1 MKAVFKLS
9 NVLFVIFFALLLYL
23 LLALNGSQQPLSAE
37 EVDAYLGKIEQQSQV
52 PGGRH
57 DLAALRNFLEND
69 DGLPFYTV
77 NLYKF
82 YKQAQYLDGRDSPG
96 TGRQAYDRFS
106 AVMVKLLA
114 KQFSQPIFGSDW
126 MADNSNDWHRLVI
139 VHYRSRRDIA
149 EIFASD
155 AFADA
160 SADKWASIEKNERL
174 LVQGLHIPAVKFIPM
189 ALLMLLIV
197 AFICLKLRRRE
208 NRFGY

>member
-1 MKAVFKLS
+1 MFKLS
-9 NVLFVIFFALLLYL
+9 NLLFVSCFTFLLVLLLL
-23 LLALNGSQQPLSAE
+23 FRGSQQPLSAA
-37 EVDAYLGKIEQQSQV
+37 EVEAYLGKIEQQSQV

-57 DLAALRNFLEND
+57 DLKALRHFLEND

-82 YKQAQYLDGRDSPG
+82 NEQAQYLDGRENPG

-114 KQFSQPIFGSDW
+114 QQFSQPIFGSDW
-126 MADNSNDWHRLVI
+126 MADNGNDWHRLVI
-139 VHYRSRRDIA
+139 VGYRSRRDIA

-160 SADKWASIEKNERL
+160 ASHKWASIEKNERL
-174 LVQGLHIPAVKFIPM
+174 LVQGLHIPALKFIP
-189 ALLMLLIV
+189 ATLLLLLTF
-197 AFICLKLRRRE
+197 AFICLKLRAAKKPGAS
-208 NRFGY
+208 F

>member
-1 MKAVFKLS
+1 MFKLS
-9 NVLFVIFFALLLYL
+9 NLLFVVCFTLLLVL
-23 LLALNGSQQPLSAE
+23 VLAFSGSQQPLSEAE
-37 EVDAYLGKIEQQSQV
+37 VEAYLGKIEQQSQV

-57 DLAALRNFLEND
+57 DLKALRHFLEND

-82 YKQAQYLDGRDSPG
+82 NEQAQYLDGRENQG

-114 KQFSQPIFGSDW
+114 QQFSQPVFGSDW

-149 EIFASD
+149 EIFISD

-160 SADKWASIEKNERL
+160 ASHKWASIEKNERL
-174 LVQGLHIPAVKFIPM
+174 LVQGLHLPALKWGAM
-189 ALLMLLIV
+189 TLLVLLTM
-197 AFICLKLRRRE
+197 AFICLKRRAA
-208 NRFGY
+208 NKPGKLL

>member
-9 NVLFVIFFALLLYL
+9 NLLFGIFFALLLCFV
-23 LLALNGSQQPLSAE
+23 LALSGSQQPLSGAE
-37 EVDAYLGKIEQQSQV
+37 VETYLSKIQQQSQV

-57 DLAALRNFLEND
+57 DLSALRHFLESD

-82 YKQAQYLDGRDSPG
+82 NEQAQYLDGRDNPG

-160 SADKWASIEKNERL
+160 AADKWASIEKNERL
-174 LVQGLHIPAVKFIPM
+174 LVQGLHIPALKWLAVT
-189 ALLMLLIV
+189 LLVLLTL
-197 AFICLKLRRRE
+197 AFVCLKLRRRE